1 MATTDRGGD
10 DELDWLSGDI
20 LIALYHGDGVL
31 NMTELKSETG
41 IDTNQ
46 KITYRLNEK
55 LEPFGFVEVS
65 LPESEDGRQPAKV
78 VSLTSRGEG
87 MAGQL
92 LDEDE
97 SDDFSISTEV
107 EQLRAEVNKLESK
120 VESQAETIEELVQ
133 GHDDMVGWIEDIE
146 DDLDS
151 P

>member
-1 MATTDRGGD
+1 M
-10 DELDWLSGDI
+10 DWLSRDI

-55 LEPFGFVEVS
+55 LEPFNFVEVS

-92 LDEDE
+92 LNEDE

-107 EQLRAEVNKLESK
+107 EQLHAEMNKLTST
-120 VESQAETIEELVQ
+120 VEEQQETIEELQ
-133 GHDDMVGWIEDIE
+133 DRYDKIYNIIADD
-146 DDLDS
+146 
-151 P
+151 